1 MPTAYSI
8 LVVDDEEEMRDTLER
23 VLAAAGYRVVTAS
36 NGVEVGSILAQVHV
50 DLVMTDLLMP
60 EKDGTEVIAELR
72 KKHPSTPIVAMSGG
86 GRMPRGEY
94 LKIARMFGAHAI
106 LEKPFTNEQLL
117 STIELLLPPKKR

>member
-72 KKHPSTPIVAMSGG
+72 KKHPNTPIVAMSGG

>member
-8 LVVDDEEEMRDTLER
+8 LVVDDEDEMRDTLER
-23 VLAAAGYRVVTAS
+23 VLTAAGYRVVTAS
-36 NGVEVGSILAQVHV
+36 NGVEVASILAQVHV

-72 KKHPSTPIVAMSGG
+72 KKHPNTPIVAMSGG

-94 LKIARMFGAHAI
+94 LKIARMFGAHSI

>member
-1 MPTAYSI
+1 MPNAYSI
-8 LVVDDEEEMRDTLER
+8 LIVDDEEEMRDTLER

-36 NGVEVGSILAQVHV
+36 NGVEVSSILAQVHV

-72 KKHPSTPIVAMSGG
+72 KKHPNTPIVAMSGG
-86 GRMPRGEY
+86 GRMPRGDY

>member
-1 MPTAYSI
+1 MPNAYSI
-8 LVVDDEEEMRDTLER
+8 LIVDDEEEMRDTLER

-36 NGVEVGSILAQVHV
+36 NGAEVSSILAQVHV

-72 KKHPSTPIVAMSGG
+72 KKHPNTPIVAMSGG
-86 GRMPRGEY
+86 GRMPRGDY